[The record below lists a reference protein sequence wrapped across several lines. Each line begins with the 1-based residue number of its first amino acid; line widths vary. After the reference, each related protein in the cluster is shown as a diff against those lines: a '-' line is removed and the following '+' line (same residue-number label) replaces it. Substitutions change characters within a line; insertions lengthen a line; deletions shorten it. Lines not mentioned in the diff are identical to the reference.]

1 MDVRKCVAEE
11 IGETR
16 DNLDYHVNPLS
27 NYWICPWQKERFHT
41 NCLTPMEHVEL
52 SSERRNRKLEKERTF
67 FLFIPALF
75 VARETTIHGY
85 NDITKY
91 NLL

>member
-27 NYWICPWQKERFHT
+27 NYWICPWQKERFHS

-52 SSERRNRKLEKERTF
+52 SSESRDRKLEKERTF
-67 FLFIPALF
+67 FFLFLHGLLPGKLQS
-75 VARETTIHGY
+75 TTIK
-85 NDITKY
+85 T
-91 NLL
+91 LLN